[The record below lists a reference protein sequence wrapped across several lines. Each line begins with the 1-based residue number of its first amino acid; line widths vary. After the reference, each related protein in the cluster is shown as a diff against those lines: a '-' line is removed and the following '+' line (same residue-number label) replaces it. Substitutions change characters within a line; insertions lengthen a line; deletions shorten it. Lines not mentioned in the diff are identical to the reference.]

1 MSNAQNVLGGEL
13 LTCSTSPITGFFRDG
28 CCNTGWQD
36 SGTHTVCA
44 RMTTAFLDYTKSRGN
59 DLSTPRPEF
68 HFPGLQ
74 PGDFWCLCVLRWKE
88 ALDAGVAPPVK
99 LEATHIKSLEFVTLE
114 ALQNHALDAA
124 ADTK

>member
-1 MSNAQNVLGGEL
+1 
-13 LTCSTSPITGFFRDG
+13 
-28 CCNTGWQD
+28 
-36 SGTHTVCA
+36 
-44 RMTTAFLDYTKSRGN
+44 MTTAFLDYTKSRGN